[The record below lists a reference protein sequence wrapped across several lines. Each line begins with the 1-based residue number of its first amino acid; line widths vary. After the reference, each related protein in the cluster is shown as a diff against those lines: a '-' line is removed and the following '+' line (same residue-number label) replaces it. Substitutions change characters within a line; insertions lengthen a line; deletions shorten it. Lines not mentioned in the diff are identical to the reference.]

1 MVKLLLVLL
10 FVSHIFAQPP
20 PPIPDPF
27 NAIPPAWGVPLS
39 KTSTSDNVR
48 SEYRALTG
56 EGNNIANP
64 LWGTDL
70 AAYIRTQGPVN
81 YVAGT
86 MDGIDR
92 KFLYCRLS
100 DSQFLASLPTPRLVS
115 NRMVEVAGKHAPND
129 LLINQLHLD
138 WGHFITADLMNTYM
152 PYPLRIPGM
161 FEKLPI
167 RKSFN
172 KR

>member
-1 MVKLLLVLL
+1 MVKLVLVLL
-10 FVSHIFAQPP
+10 FVSQIFAQG

-48 SEYRALTG
+48 AEYRALTG
-56 EGNNIANP
+56 EGNNVANP

-92 KFLYCRLS
+92 KFNRTTSSLTIFS
-100 DSQFLASLPTPRLVS
+100 ILAHTTIGLQQDGGSSR
-115 NRMVEVAGKHAPND
+115 
-129 LLINQLHLD
+129 
-138 WGHFITADLMNTYM
+138 
-152 PYPLRIPGM
+152 
-161 FEKLPI
+161 
-167 RKSFN
+167 
-172 KR
+172 